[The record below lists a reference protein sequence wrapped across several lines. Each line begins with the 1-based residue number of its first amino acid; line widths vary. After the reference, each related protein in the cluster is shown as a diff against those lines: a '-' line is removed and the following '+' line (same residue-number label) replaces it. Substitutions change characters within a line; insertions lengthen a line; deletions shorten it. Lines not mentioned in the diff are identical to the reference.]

1 MIDRH
6 TRWQSQSIEIVAQRC
21 GLGHL
26 PPRDQLK
33 LLRQLV
39 AERRAEVARKLEAIE

>member
-6 TRWQSQSIEIVAQRC
+6 TIWRQRSIEIVARRC
-21 GLGHL
+21 GLSHL
-26 PPRDQLK
+26 PQRDQLQ

-39 AERRAEVARKLEAIE
+39 AERRAEVARKLEATE